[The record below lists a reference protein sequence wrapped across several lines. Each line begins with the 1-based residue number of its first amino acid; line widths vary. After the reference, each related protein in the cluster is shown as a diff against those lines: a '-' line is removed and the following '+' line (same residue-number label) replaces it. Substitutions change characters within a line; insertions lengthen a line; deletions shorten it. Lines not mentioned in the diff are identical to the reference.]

1 LPASALAFGGARR
14 CAMSAGDGGRSLPR
28 IRFKISVLALV
39 LSGLVCAS
47 EAAAQSTTLQATP
60 VPFDPLAPPDSK
72 QTKPPAYQK
81 FDPNAPRTAAKETTT
96 FQPPPPA
103 AGAGRTGFD
112 SSNSR
117 RAARAVKSKA
127 KDVAADRKIA
137 PGTPAPVPSSSPRAS
152 ANDSPTKSFAS
163 GPLGKPPVQIGS
175 TPQTPLR
182 KKKKKDIVDPY
193 EPIGFRSGGML
204 YYPAIELIG
213 GYDSNPQHTP
223 NGGAAGLFTV
233 APELKLRSDWSSH
246 ELKAD
251 LRGTYNWYSP
261 DTVPS
266 LNRPYFNGNADG
278 RIDVTRDTRIDLNG
292 KVLVSTDNPNSPNL
306 QAGLA
311 TLPIFANFGG
321 SAGLGQKFN
330 RLDVSLKGG
339 IERTVYQNSELTD
352 GSTASNEDRNFN
364 QYSVTLRGGY
374 EMTPGVT
381 PFVEVSGD
389 QRVHDLQ
396 TDFFGFQRDSKGL
409 TAKVGT
415 TFELSRMLTGEIA
428 VGWTKRDY
436 EDPRL
441 ETLSGLI
448 GNASLK
454 WTATGLTNVRL
465 LATSNVGESNVVG
478 VSGILYRDV
487 ALEVEH
493 AFRRWLIGTVKVG
506 YGIDDYVGSD
516 RVDNRYYLSA
526 TATYKIDRNWQ
537 LKGEARREW
546 LDSDVVGAS
555 YAANI
560 FLFGVR
566 WQY

>member
-1 LPASALAFGGARR
+1 
-14 CAMSAGDGGRSLPR
+14 LPR
-28 IRFKISVLALV
+28 IRFMVSMLALLV
-39 LSGLVCAS
+39 GGLLCAS
-47 EAAAQSTTLQATP
+47 EAAAQGTMQVTP
-60 VPFDPLAPPDSK
+60 APFDPLAPPDLK
-72 QTKPPAYQK
+72 QKKPPAYQT
-81 FDPNAPRTAAKETTT
+81 FDPNTPRTPAKETTT
-96 FQPPPPA
+96 FQPPA
-103 AGAGRTGFD
+103 AASGAGSTGFN
-112 SSNSR
+112 STNSR
-117 RAARAVKSKA
+117 RVARPKT

-137 PGTPAPVPSSSPRAS
+137 PGAPAPPPAPSQRAPLS
-152 ANDSPTKSFAS
+152 NAASKSFAS
-163 GPLGKPPVQIGS
+163 GPPGQPPVQIGS
-175 TPQTPLR
+175 AAPPPR
-182 KKKKKDIVDPY
+182 KKKKEIVDPY

-213 GYDSNPQHTP
+213 GYDSNPERTP
-223 NGGAAGLFTV
+223 NGGAAGVFTV

-246 ELKAD
+246 EFKAD

-261 DTVPS
+261 DATPS
-266 LNRPYFNGNADG
+266 LNRPYFSGKADG
-278 RIDVTRDTRIDLNG
+278 RIDVTRDTRIDLDG
-292 KVLVSTDNPNSPNL
+292 TMLVSTDNPNSPNL

-311 TLPIFANFGG
+311 SLPIFTTFGG
-321 SAGLGQKFN
+321 SAGIGQKFN

-339 IERTVYQNSELTD
+339 VERTVYQDSELVD

-396 TDFFGFQRDSKGL
+396 RDFFGFQRDSKGF

-415 TFELSRMLTGEIA
+415 TFELSRLLTGEIA
-428 VGWTKRDY
+428 IGWTKRDY

-441 ETLSGLI
+441 EPLSGLI

-454 WTATGLTNVRL
+454 WTASSLTNVRL

-493 AFRRWLIGTVKVG
+493 AFRRWLIGTVKAG

-516 RVDNRYYLSA
+516 RVDNRYYVSA
-526 TATYKIDRNWQ
+526 GVTYKIDRNWQ
-537 LKGEARREW
+537 LKGEARHEW
-546 LDSDVVGAS
+546 LDSDVSGAS
-555 YAANI
+555 YDANI

>member
-1 LPASALAFGGARR
+1 MPRTYFRV
-14 CAMSAGDGGRSLPR
+14 SL
-28 IRFKISVLALV
+28 LAL
-39 LSGLVCAS
+39 LAGGLLCAS
-47 EAAAQSTTLQATP
+47 EAAAQGTMQATP
-60 VPFDPLAPPDSK
+60 APFDPLAPPDFK
-72 QTKPPAYQK
+72 QQKKPPPYQK
-81 FDPNAPRTAAKETTT
+81 FDPGAPRTPAKETTT

-103 AGAGRTGFD
+103 AGAGTTGFD

-117 RAARAVKSKA
+117 RAARAVKAKA
-127 KDVAADRKIA
+127 KDVAGDRKIA
-137 PGTPAPVPSSSPRAS
+137 PGTPAPAPAQTSRQA
-152 ANDSPTKSFAS
+152 ANDAALKSLAS
-163 GPLGKPPVQIGS
+163 GPPGKPPVQIGS
-175 TPQTPLR
+175 TSQPPR
-182 KKKKKDIVDPY
+182 KKKKEIVDPY

-213 GYDSNPQHTP
+213 GYDSNPERTP
-223 NGGAAGLFTV
+223 NGGGAGVLTV

-246 ELKAD
+246 EFKAD

-261 DTVPS
+261 DATPS
-266 LNRPYFNGNADG
+266 LNRPYFSGNADG

-292 KVLVSTDNPNSPNL
+292 KMLVSTDNPNSPNL

-311 TLPIFANFGG
+311 TLPIFTTFGG
-321 SAGLGQKFN
+321 SAGIGQKFN

-339 IERTVYQNSELTD
+339 VERTVYQNSELVD

-381 PFVEVSGD
+381 PFVEVGVD

-396 TDFFGFQRDSKGL
+396 TDFFGFERDSKGF
-409 TAKVGT
+409 TGKVGT
-415 TFELSRMLTGEIA
+415 TFELSRLLTGDIA
-428 VGWTKRDY
+428 IGWTKRNY

-454 WTATGLTNVRL
+454 WTATPLTSVRL
-465 LATSNVGESNVVG
+465 LATSTVGESNIVG
-478 VSGILYRDV
+478 VSGIIYRDV

-516 RVDNRYYLSA
+516 RLDNRYYISG

-546 LDSDVVGAS
+546 LDSDVAGAS